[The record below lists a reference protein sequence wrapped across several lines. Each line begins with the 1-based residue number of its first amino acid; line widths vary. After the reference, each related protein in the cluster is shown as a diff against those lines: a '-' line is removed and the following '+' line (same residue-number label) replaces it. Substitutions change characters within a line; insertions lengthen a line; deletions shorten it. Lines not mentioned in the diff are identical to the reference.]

1 MRLNPVSFLTNVM
14 DINKRISENDFIDNE
29 DTYLDGLLWISIL
42 LLIDLRELLKEENRY
57 RGIVI
62 SYFNSIILAF
72 SGIELNE
79 ENTYGTI
86 LYLIKPLIIS
96 EYKKLRK
103 RKVTKAD
110 CMIVLVK
117 KILEIPGT
125 IDSYRYNKNIVS
137 SLKVITRLFD
147 NIKNP
152 GKNIG
157 MNSTVEAIKSF
168 LSQGITGKYSLSD
181 FSIEQEENK
190 ITENNEISGS
200 GIKIDEED
208 AVWKDEL

>member
-1 MRLNPVSFLTNVM
+1 MRLNSVSFLTSVM
-14 DINKRISENDFIDNE
+14 DINKRISEDVFIE
-29 DTYLDGLLWISIL
+29 DENIYLDGLLWISIL
-42 LLIDLRELLKEENRY
+42 LLIDLQKLLKEENRY
-57 RGIVI
+57 RGIVV
-62 SYFNSIILAF
+62 SYFSSIVSSF

-79 ENTYGTI
+79 DNTYGTI
-86 LYLIKPLIIS
+86 LYLIKPLIIT
-96 EYKKLRK
+96 EYKKLRR

-110 CMIVLVK
+110 CLIVLVK
-117 KILEIPGT
+117 KLLEIPGT

-152 GKNIG
+152 GKKIG
-157 MNSTVEAIKSF
+157 MGNTVEAIKSF
-168 LSQGITGKYSLSD
+168 LSQGITGKYSLSN

-200 GIKIDEED
+200 GIKIDEEV